1 MSENTMKSLLMT
13 ATEIEL
19 RGPIGSHRFGNECV
33 RINEEDT
40 LMKAVLQHAAEDCH
54 IVDNRDPEL
63 AELLYHGLKNS
74 AADMVPTGP
83 TM

>member
-1 MSENTMKSLLMT
+1 MKSLLKT
-13 ATEIEL
+13 ASEIEL

-40 LMKAVLQHAAEDCH
+40 LMQAVLQHAAEDCH
-54 IVDNRDPEL
+54 IIDNRDPEL
-63 AELLYHGLKNS
+63 AEQLYNGLKS
-74 AADMVPTGP
+74 SVVELVSSGP